1 MERTDRDSATR
12 LQRVER
18 VRCLKCSAT
27 YVKPSG
33 GGTVSA
39 NPGCPDCGY
48 VGWVR
53 VTPPLPPDAEPT
65 HSFGDRLRRRTG

>member
-1 MERTDRDSATR
+1 MEPTDRDSATR

-53 VTPPLPPDAEPT
+53 VTPPLRTDAEPT
-65 HSFGDRLRRRTG
+65 HSFGDRPRRRTG